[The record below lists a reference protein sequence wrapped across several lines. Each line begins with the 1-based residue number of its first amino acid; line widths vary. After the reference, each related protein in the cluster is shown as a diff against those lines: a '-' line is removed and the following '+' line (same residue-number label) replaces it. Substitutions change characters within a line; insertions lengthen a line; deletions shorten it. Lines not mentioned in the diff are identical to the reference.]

1 MAPALPFVPKER
13 HVSMNQPLL
22 IADAEII
29 TPATHWQRGWLLCED
44 GRIDRMSDGD
54 SPTFDGV
61 NTINAPGLI
70 LLPGFIDIHVH
81 GGVGHEVMDAK
92 PHTLWQLAK
101 FYAEHGCTSFLA
113 TTWTDTHERI
123 LAALQDVAEHVGAQP
138 DGATVLGAH
147 LEGPFLNPEK
157 CGAQNTDHIRRARR
171 EEALEFL
178 DIGVIR
184 LLALAPEYD
193 ENHWL
198 IRECVQRGILVSA
211 AHTSATY
218 DQIHLAVEMGL
229 KQTTHTFNAMT
240 GLHHREPGTLGAALT
255 MPELRCELIADN
267 IHVHPGAM
275 SLLYRAKGADGVIL
289 ITDAV
294 RGAGMPDGEYPIDD
308 RVTIVR
314 DGAVRLPDGTLAGS
328 TLTMDKALFNFMQA
342 TDRPLAE
349 LWKCSSLNAA
359 RAIGVSAKKGS
370 IEVGKDAD
378 LVLVDA
384 SFNVHLTVVEG
395 RVVYRRGP

>member
-1 MAPALPFVPKER
+1 MTP
-13 HVSMNQPLL
+13 PLL
-22 IADAEII
+22 IANAEIV
-29 TPATHWQRGWLLCED
+29 TSTVHLERGWLLCQD
-44 GRIDRMSDGD
+44 GRIDRLNGGD
-54 SPTFDGV
+54 APTFDGIE
-61 NTINAPGLI
+61 TIDAQGLT

-81 GGVGHEVMDAK
+81 GGVGHEVMDGQ
-92 PHTLWQLAK
+92 PDTLAQLAR

-113 TTWTDTHERI
+113 TTWTDTRERI
-123 LAALQDVAEHVGAQP
+123 GAALKNIASKAGAQP

-147 LEGPFLNPEK
+147 LEGPYLNPKK
-157 CGAQNTDHIRRARR
+157 CGAQNSEYIRRAGR
-171 EEALEFL
+171 EEAMEWL
-178 DIGVIR
+178 DLGVIR

-198 IRECVQRGILVSA
+198 IHECVRRGITVSA
-211 AHTSATY
+211 AHTAATY
-218 DQIHLAVEMGL
+218 DQILAAVKMGL

-255 MPELRCELIADN
+255 TPELRCELIADN

-275 SLLYRAKGADGVIL
+275 NLLYRAKGADGVIL

-328 TLTMDKALFNFMQA
+328 TLTMEKALYNFIQA
-342 TDRPLAE
+342 TDRPLMN
-349 LWKCSSLNAA
+349 LWQCSSLNPA
-359 RAIGVSAKKGS
+359 RAIGVSAHKGS

-384 SFNVHLTVVEG
+384 SLNVHLTVVEG
-395 RVVYRRGP
+395 RVVYRRGR